1 MIDLDFVRR
10 QFPAFATPSLKE
22 HSFFENAGGS
32 YMCQHVID
40 RFNRYTH
47 DRRQLGSGKNAP
59 SAKSKTY
66 MLNST
71 QSKLHY
77 HIRSKSA
84 NDRGRRGEQIREK
97 IK

>member
-40 RFNRYTH
+40 RFNRYFEQRKVQPYYALRH
-47 DRRQLGSGKNAP
+47 QKLL
-59 SAKSKTY
+59 AKRWIWHRY
-66 MLNST
+66 VLPV
-71 QSKLHY
+71 
-77 HIRSKSA
+77 I
-84 NDRGRRGEQIREK
+84 
-97 IK
+97 